1 MNYTDYVSPKFVAD
15 GSMMLND
22 EYTEIIRLHDM
33 LDSSGIP
40 HGFRECMRVLKPDG
54 VLIFKWSEYD
64 IPAAEV
70 WKALGEKPLFGHH
83 SGKNSKTF
91 WGCFMKLE
99 EEE

>member
-1 MNYTDYVSPKFVAD
+1 MKTGTVKDLFDRKAVDYTVDGKCSGCGNCCSNVLPLAD
-15 GSMMLND
+15 AEVKRIVED
-22 EYTEIIRLHDM
+22 IR
-33 LDSSGIP
+33 
-40 HGFRECMRVLKPDG
+40 
-54 VLIFKWSEYD
+54 SEV
-64 IPAAEV
+64 PAAEV